1 VGDDNWVSH
10 PTSEY
15 AISALCHAGNAAS
28 KMQEDITYQPHL
40 RASESTELAR
50 YKSEYYYDR
59 PAQQMRAFYFT
70 LVVSSFFFF
79 TRRRSCSFAEYWKHF
94 MARFNDVHASGYNS
108 VGSERIWMKFG
119 ALRVYCQEL
128 ALTDYGRD
136 PCKSKSRTASRNF
149 VFFFS
154 YK

>member
-1 VGDDNWVSH
+1 MASFFGPRH
-10 PTSEY
+10 TSEY
-15 AISALCHAGNAAS
+15 AISAHCHAGNAAS
-28 KMQEDITYQPHL
+28 KLQEDITFQPHL

-50 YKSEYYYDR
+50 YKLDFYYDR

-79 TRRRSCSFAEYWKHF
+79 FFTRRSFAEYWKHF

-128 ALTDYGRD
+128 ALTDYVRD
-136 PCKSKSRTASRNF
+136 PCKSKSGTASRNF
-149 VFFFS
+149 VFLS
-154 YK
+154 SK